1 MATRSEKLPQRK
13 GFSAYLRAPFVAIG
27 KAIDLAD
34 VHAYG
39 GAALV
44 GYGVWYFEP
53 AAAFIIVGAF
63 LIYLGVFRR

>member
-13 GFSAYLRAPFVAIG
+13 GFSTYLRAPFVAIG

-44 GYGVWYFEP
+44 GYGLWQVDP
-53 AAAFIIVGAF
+53 PIAFIVVGIF
-63 LIYLGVFRR
+63 LIYLGVRR